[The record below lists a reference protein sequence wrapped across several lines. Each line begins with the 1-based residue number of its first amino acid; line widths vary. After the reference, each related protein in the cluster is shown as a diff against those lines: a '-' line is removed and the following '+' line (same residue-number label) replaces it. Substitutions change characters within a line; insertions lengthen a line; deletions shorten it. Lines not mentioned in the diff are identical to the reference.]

1 MHNNYYFLRQLVP
14 KIRERFC
21 DFELLSCFS
30 QVKDELILGFGKERE
45 ERFIRAYL
53 QADFSCLSFP
63 TAFARA
69 NKNTA
74 DLFPE
79 LIGKKV
85 RDVVLFDNERSFAVR
100 FDQGFDLLFK
110 LYGNRSN
117 LILLEHETVIKIF
130 KQRLV
135 ADNNLQWSNLN
146 RHISQSYADF
156 VEQQGD
162 IQKVFPTFGAVVKAY
177 LDTIGYA
184 SMPIDEQWD
193 KVMKVKEMLE
203 NPDTFYLTSIN
214 NVPTISLVRVG
225 EMSMTF
231 DDPMEALN
239 ALFVTYTRDYL
250 FEKEKLGI
258 IRMLEGQLKSA
269 QGYLEKTRLKLQEIR
284 QATSFDKTANIIMAN
299 LHQIPDKASEV
310 QVFDF
315 YQNKTVTIKLNSKL
329 SPQKYAENLYRK
341 AKNQQIEIDSIQQNI
356 IAKEEQ
362 QKKILTHIAAVGEIT
377 SFRQLRKYTKEH
389 GLTPTSNQ
397 EEPVSPFKVFE
408 VGGFQIWVGKN
419 AKNNDLLTQSAHK
432 EDLWLHAKDV
442 SGSHV
447 IIKFKSGKPFP
458 KPVVEKAAQLAAYY
472 SQRKTDSLCPVIYT
486 PKKFVRKRKGASPGE
501 VVVEKEKVIL
511 VKPEK

>member
-1 MHNNYYFLRQLVP
+1 M
-14 KIRERFC
+14 
-21 DFELLSCFS
+21 LSCFS
-30 QVKDELILGFGKERE
+30 QVKDELILGFGMGDE

-53 QADFSCLSFP
+53 QSDFSCLSFP
-63 TAFARA
+63 VAFARA
-69 NKNTA
+69 NKNTI
-74 DLFPE
+74 DLFPQ
-79 LIGKKV
+79 LVGKKV

-100 FDQGFDLLFK
+100 FDQDLDLIFK

-117 LILLEHETVIKIF
+117 LVLLEHGVAIKIF
-130 KQRLV
+130 KQRFG
-135 ADNNLQWSNLN
+135 ADNNLQWGDLS
-146 RHISQSYADF
+146 RHLSQSYADF

-177 LDTIGYA
+177 LSATGYA
-184 SMPIDEQWD
+184 SMSIDEQWNE
-193 KVMKVKEMLE
+193 VMKVKELLE
-203 NPDTFYLTSIN
+203 DPDVFYLTLIN
-214 NVPTISLVRVG
+214 NVPALSLVRVG
-225 EMSMTF
+225 EVSMTF
-231 DDPMEALN
+231 DDPIEALN
-239 ALFVTYTRDYL
+239 ALFVAYTRDYL

-258 IRMLEGQLKSA
+258 LKMLEGRLKSA

-284 QATSFDKTANIIMAN
+284 QAISFDKTANIIMAN

-310 QVFDF
+310 QLFDF
-315 YQNKTVTIKLNSKL
+315 YQNKTVTIKLNHKL

-341 AKNQQIEIDSIQQNI
+341 AKNQQIEIDTIQQNI

-362 QKKILTHIAAVGEIT
+362 EKKIITHITAVGEIT

-447 IIKFKSGKPFP
+447 IIKYKSGRPFP
-458 KPVVEKAAQLAAYY
+458 KPVVERAAQLAAYY